1 MGQYIYIY
9 IYMCV
14 CVCIYIYIY
23 IERERER
30 DPLLGGWIN
39 SREAEV
45 GFQCQY
51 GGKEILREKVGF

>member
-1 MGQYIYIY
+1 
-9 IYMCV
+9 MCV
-14 CVCIYIYIY
+14 CVYIYIYIY